1 MPTIPDVFPPDYASV
16 VGQIRLLIPDTE
28 QLGNLADSTID
39 ASYIFNDAQIQAF
52 ATLYSNN
59 VKRAAAQAKL
69 VLATSEALI
78 SKVIK
83 TDDLQTDGAKLGAEL
98 RAQAKALQEEADRD
112 DTTDS
117 YEAFEVVD
125 YNNAKIVAQ
134 HRGITYYAPEKI
146 TYELDGVTYYGYR
159 DGY

>member
-1 MPTIPDVFPPDYASV
+1 MAHVPDIYPPDYSTV
-16 VGQIRLLIPDTE
+16 IGQIRLLIPDVD
-28 QLGNLADSTID
+28 QLPNLQSPSDPAE
-39 ASYIFNDAQIQAF
+39 YIFDDHQIQAF

-98 RAQAKALQEEADRD
+98 RAQAAELRAQADQD
-112 DTTDS
+112 DQYDA
-117 YEAFEVVD
+117 YDAFEIVD
-125 YNNAKIVAQ
+125 FNRNV
-134 HRGITYYAPEKI
+134 
-146 TYELDGVTYYGYR
+146 
-159 DGY
+159 